1 MDCFHFI
8 YIYIVVIFI
17 YINSL
22 QETSA
27 HGKRWLTV
35 DKRQTTGRSSSRT
48 RQMYHEHEL
57 RTASPR
63 GGWVESDRIG
73 WRWVVGGLWWYVVGG
88 RWLVVAGRKTQ
99 SLPETRIQ
107 FLACSQGALDAKLS
121 SVRPLCD
128 FHALHVCVCVWVRR
142 CECVAT
148 KVSQMTLVC
157 RDGVSK
163 DFYYISYFL

>member
-1 MDCFHFI
+1 MDSFHFI

-48 RQMYHEHEL
+48 REMYHEHEL

-73 WRWVVGGLWWYVVGG
+73 WRWVVGGG
-88 RWLVVAGRKTQ
+88 RWSVVSGCWEKDPIPAWNSDSVF
-99 SLPETRIQ
+99 SLQQGSFGSEAFECASSLRFPRS
-107 FLACSQGALDAKLS
+107 ACVCL
-121 SVRPLCD
+121 
-128 FHALHVCVCVWVRR
+128 CVCVWVRR

-157 RDGVSK
+157 RDGVSN
-163 DFYYISYFL
+163 DFYYISYLM